1 MTFIFYDTETTGLN
15 AAFDQVLQFAA
26 IVTDDDFKPLDE
38 INLRCRPKS
47 HVIPSPGAMRVTRV
61 GPRAIAAAP
70 LSCYEMTCQIR
81 AFIERWSPAVL
92 VGFNSISFDEN
103 MLRHAFFQSLHPTYL
118 TNTNGNCRM
127 DVLRLA
133 HAVAAHQPDVLIVP
147 QNEKGKPSFKLAHLV
162 PANRLQLDNAHDALA
177 DTRATVAL
185 ASFIRQRAPQVWQDQ
200 FLCRSRHAVEEL
212 VVHNPLV
219 LFTDRAF
226 KKSTI
231 LAGAI
236 CSNPGNP
243 SAIAM
248 FDLEYDAVTYLD
260 ATVEDLCKLLKASPR
275 PIRVMR
281 ANASPIVAPYRGD
294 RDMGVDAAEA
304 QRRLDLLRSHQPFVT
319 ALGQA
324 MAAAGDEYDEP
335 EHIEQTIFAG
345 FPIPRDK
352 MAMEAFHK
360 APWPERYQL
369 LDRFH
374 DPRYREFGERLIYE
388 EYPDGLPA
396 ERRAALAAWA
406 RQRHAPGEDTPW
418 LTVAKALEELEEI
431 KTEAGPEETALVA
444 EIEEYLAELQAR
456 LTA

>member
-15 AAFDQVLQFAA
+15 HAFDQVLQFAA

-47 HVIPSPGAMRVTRV
+47 HVIASPGAMWITRV
-61 GPRAIAAAP
+61 GPKAIQAAP
-70 LSCYEMTCQIR
+70 LSCYQMTCQIR
-81 AFIERWSPAVL
+81 TFIERWSPAVL
-92 VGFNSISFDEN
+92 IGFNSIGYDEN

-118 TNTNGNCRM
+118 TNTNGNSRM

-133 HAVAAHQPDVLIVP
+133 HAVAEHQPNVLVVP
-147 QNEKGKPSFKLAHLV
+147 PNEKGKPSFKLAHLV
-162 PANRLQLDNAHDALA
+162 PANGLQLDNAHDALA
-177 DTRATVAL
+177 DTRATLAL
-185 ASFIRQRAPQVWQDQ
+185 AHFLRQRAPQVWQDQ
-200 FLCRSRHAVEEL
+200 FACRSRHAVEEL
-212 VVHNPLV
+212 VLHNPLV
-219 LFTDRAF
+219 LYTDRAF

-231 LAGAI
+231 LAGAV

-243 SAIAM
+243 AAIAM
-248 FDLEYDAVTYLD
+248 FDLEYDAATYLD

-275 PIRVMR
+275 PIRVMK
-281 ANASPIVAPYRGD
+281 ANASPIVAPYRGG
-294 RDMGVDAAEA
+294 REMGVDPAEA

-324 MAAAGDEYDEP
+324 MAAAGDEHDEP
-335 EHIEQTIFAG
+335 QQVEQTIYAG

-369 LDRFH
+369 LSRFH

-388 EYPDGLPA
+388 EYPGGLPA
-396 ERRAALAAWA
+396 DRRAALAAWA
-406 RQRHAPGEDTPW
+406 QQRHAPGEDTPW
-418 LTVAKALEELEEI
+418 LTVAQALRELQVIKAG
-431 KTEAGPEETALVA
+431 AAA
-444 EIEEYLAELQAR
+444 EGAVLIAEMEEYLAELQAR